1 MELLYLGAARKG
13 IYREG
18 RERRGLKKKK
28 MKSPKRVC
36 HRCQGKG
43 DYQET

>member
-28 MKSPKRVC
+28 NEKSKTGVS
-36 HRCQGKG
+36 
-43 DYQET
+43 